1 MNDFEQLPNNCES
14 ESSGRWSVIQE
25 TLDTLNIWSV
35 LWEDW
40 GRSLTQT
47 MKDEWKKKET
57 IYRRKP
63 EAVRKLPIT
72 VNFLLDTCSIIALPC
87 LAMPTWLF
95 FSPPEDM
102 DDVPI
107 ALQFGLPGSFVPL
120 ATFVDYDKGR
130 DDMLSNKMIL
140 ACSQHLTALIAW
152 LFRHLSFSNNVQL
165 DLNITKYY

>member
-1 MNDFEQLPNNCES
+1 MILNNFQTIANQSPQDAEAWFKRLWTLWTFDQYY
-14 ESSGRWSVIQE
+14 EKTEGGR
-25 TLDTLNIWSV
+25 
-35 LWEDW
+35 
-40 GRSLTQT
+40 LTQT

-87 LAMPTWLF
+87 LAMSTWLF

-107 ALQFGLPGSFVPL
+107 ALLLTISVWFAWVLCAFGNVCRLWQRQRRYAIKQNDSGLLP
-120 ATFVDYDKGR
+120 TFDFFD
-130 DDMLSNKMIL
+130 
-140 ACSQHLTALIAW
+140 CLTLPALK
-152 LFRHLSFSNNVQL
+152 FQQ
-165 DLNITKYY
+165 

>member
-47 MKDEWKKKET
+47 MKDEWKKKES

-107 ALQFGLPGSFVPL
+107 ALLLKISVWFAWVLCAFGNVCRLWQRQRRYAIKQNDSGLLP
-120 ATFVDYDKGR
+120 TFDCFD
-130 DDMLSNKMIL
+130 
-140 ACSQHLTALIAW
+140 CLTLPALK
-152 LFRHLSFSNNVQL
+152 FQQ
-165 DLNITKYY
+165 

>member
-95 FSPPEDM
+95 FSPPEYM

-107 ALQFGLPGSFVPL
+107 ALLLQISVWFAWVLCAFGNVCRLWQRQRRYAIKQNDSGLLP
-120 ATFVDYDKGR
+120 TFDCFD
-130 DDMLSNKMIL
+130 
-140 ACSQHLTALIAW
+140 CLTLPALK
-152 LFRHLSFSNNVQL
+152 FQQ
-165 DLNITKYY
+165 